1 MIDEISYL
9 MPEFLEKVGQ
19 TATLHQDL
27 QQSNCTMDLS
37 VPNQDIKTLM
47 TENAFQL
54 PPEPNQPGSELY
66 RRIVFKYGITPV
78 ILRGLHVH

>member
-1 MIDEISYL
+1 MTDEISYP
-9 MPEFLEKVGQ
+9 MPELLEKVGQ
-19 TATLHQDL
+19 MATLHEDL
-27 QQSNCTMDLS
+27 QQSSHTVDLS

-54 PPEPNQPGSELY
+54 PLEPNQPGSELY
-66 RRIVFKYGITPV
+66 RRIVFKYGITPA